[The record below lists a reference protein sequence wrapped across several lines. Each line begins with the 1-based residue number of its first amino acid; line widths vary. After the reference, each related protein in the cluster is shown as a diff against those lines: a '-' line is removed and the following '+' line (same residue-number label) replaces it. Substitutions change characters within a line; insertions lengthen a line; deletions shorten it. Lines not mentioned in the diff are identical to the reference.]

1 MLYKKFIISVALTT
15 TFAFCLSSSCFA
27 DEADS
32 FAKDFA
38 KDFAK
43 SENNP
48 AHDSVSHPAGAVSK
62 YVIDNAQNTLKQETS
77 STTDQSD
84 STDQSGSSGN

>member
-32 FAKDFA
+32 FA